1 MANRQRIPSAQM
13 GGALLKEQIRTVPL
27 NVRDLRGMYDEDG
40 DDIDMMLMETG
51 KNFLAQQKRIEDKKK
66 AMEADRI
73 MNEQR
78 LALANT
84 SSSKE
89 FVKQAKN
96 AQTAFKT
103 EAEKVEGLN
112 DFFNTHSDKL
122 MAANNADIKNL
133 YALKEK
139 EFGKNSLDEMLSLN
153 QNMLAQSAAFK
164 GDKLLAQ
171 GVEEIAATPFLGDA
185 EKQTYRRE
193 YLKGGI
199 LNLALNDAD
208 GATKAAEKYL
218 PDDSDIMS
226 QIAETKRLREA
237 ALSKAK
243 DKQQRETDIS
253 ELGDAFSYWQAF
265 EKGQIDEAT
274 YFVLR
279 SKNKEETRVSLDN
292 DFAVRAPL
300 SKAYRAM
307 RRLNKKEELS
317 AQEIKEAGNCLIEA
331 YKTGQIGLDEAGG
344 VQNHIVMA
352 GLAQPEAVRLFDTSI
367 DELIDAAVGGDA
379 SGHSLSEEMFMEE
392 KAKFAFDVYDAFYE
406 KKTALADD
414 FEAAGGTLTDGVL
427 RRLGRE
433 AAKEVAIELGVK
445 QGKGG
450 VSFAAL
456 ERQIPLYY
464 SGENTAGIWQKF
476 CQKAPYAED
485 KEGLFAE
492 ICLAEEREE
501 AMLPRFYFLD
511 EVQRAG
517 LKAGDKFYFQGRLA
531 QIG

>member
-13 GGALLKEQIRTVPL
+13 GGALLKNQIQTVPL
-27 NVRDLRGMYDEDG
+27 NVRDLSDMYDDSED
-40 DDIDMMLMETG
+40 DFAANLVETG
-51 KNFLAQQKRIEDKKK
+51 KNYFKIQKENEDKKK

-73 MNEQR
+73 LNEQR

-89 FVKQAKN
+89 FIEQAKN
-96 AQTAFKT
+96 ADTTLKT
-103 EAEKVEGLN
+103 EVAKVEGLD

-122 MAANNADIKNL
+122 LAANRADIKNL
-133 YALKEK
+133 YAMKEN
-139 EFGKNSLDEMLSLN
+139 EFGRNSLDEMLSLN

-164 GDKLLAQ
+164 GERLLAQ
-171 GVEEIAATPFLGDA
+171 GVENIAATPFL
-185 EKQTYRRE
+185 EKDEKETYRQE

-199 LNLALNDAD
+199 LNLALNDTD
-208 GATKAAEKYL
+208 GAMRAAEKYL
-218 PDDSDIMS
+218 PDDSDMMS
-226 QIAETKRLREA
+226 QISETKRLREA
-237 ALSKAK
+237 AVQKAK
-243 DKQQRETDIS
+243 EKQQRATDIS

-279 SKNKEETRVSLDN
+279 SKNREETRVSFDS
-292 DFAVRAPL
+292 DFGVRAPL

-307 RRLNKKEELS
+307 RRLNQKEELS
-317 AQEIKEAGNCLIEA
+317 AQEIKEAGNFLINA
-331 YKTGQIGLDEAGG
+331 YKAGEIGLDEAGG
-344 VQNHIVMA
+344 VQNQMVMA
-352 GLAQPEAVRLFDTSI
+352 GLAQPEAVRLFDASV
-367 DELIDAAVGGDA
+367 DALIDAAVGGDA
-379 SGHSLSEEMFMEE
+379 SGYSLNEEMFMEE

-414 FEAAGGTLTDGVL
+414 FEAAGGTLTEGVL

-433 AAKEVAIELGVK
+433 AAEEVSNDMGLK
-445 QGKGG
+445 KGKGS

-464 SGENTAGIWQKF
+464 SGDNTAGIWQKF
-476 CQKAPYAED
+476 CRQAPYAED

-492 ICLAEEREE
+492 ICASEERAE
-501 AMLPRFYFLD
+501 AALPRFYSLD

-517 LKAGDKFYFQGRLA
+517 LKAGDRFYFQGRLA
-531 QIG
+531 EIG